1 MSPKHKRAMQNVG
14 KLLFVLLLCTLSRA
28 TFAQNYFYIGEQ
40 RYKATPSRSFSFPGK
55 NEFLIDY
62 DGSTPFIN
70 VSIAKRSNGGY
81 LVLSLYCTFRFNQ
94 FSGNVFL
101 YLSDGSVIKCYDRNM
116 GDYVNNKIIGVYL
129 LSPAEIERLKRHRIE
144 SIRFSVKH
152 RFEVQSQSYIATG
165 SANTTEDVRMLFG
178 N

>member
-1 MSPKHKRAMQNVG
+1 MQNVG
-14 KLLFVLLLCTLSRA
+14 RLLFVLLLCTLSRA

-40 RYKATPSRSFSFPGK
+40 RYKTTPSWSFSFPGGH
-55 NEFLIDY
+55 ELSMDY
-62 DGSTPFIN
+62 QGTTPFIN
-70 VSIAKRSNGGY
+70 VSIAKQSNGGY
-81 LVLSLYCTFRFNQ
+81 LVLSLYTFHFNQ

-129 LSPAEIERLKRHRIE
+129 LSSAEIERLKRHRIE
-144 SIRFSVKH
+144 SIRFSVKN
-152 RFEVQSQSYIATG
+152 RFEVQSQSYIASG